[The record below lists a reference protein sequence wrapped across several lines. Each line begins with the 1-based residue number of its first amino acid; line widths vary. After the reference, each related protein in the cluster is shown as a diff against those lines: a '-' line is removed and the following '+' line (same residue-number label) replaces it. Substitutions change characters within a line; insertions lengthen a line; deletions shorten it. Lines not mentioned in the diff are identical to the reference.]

1 MSKKYNWRVA
11 DWTDKE
17 DYTVAEAVEDCKKT
31 PGVAYKVPA
40 ESPFKDFYNYV
51 FQGQRR
57 SVVLNMKKS
66 EVK

>member
-1 MSKKYNWRVA
+1 MSKIYNWRVA

-17 DYTVAEAVEDCKKT
+17 DYTVAEAVEDCKKA
-31 PGVAYKVPA
+31 PVVKFKVPA
-40 ESPFKDFYNYV
+40 ESPFYYV
-51 FQGQRR
+51 TQGQRR

>member
-17 DYTVAEAVEDCKKT
+17 DYTVAEAVEDCKLIPTLSDK
-31 PGVAYKVPA
+31 P
-40 ESPFKDFYNYV
+40 ESPFNDYKTNV
-51 FQGQRR
+51 IQ
-57 SVVLNMKKS
+57 M

>member
-31 PGVAYKVPA
+31 PVVAWKVSA
-40 ESPFKDFYNYV
+40 ESPFNDFYNYV
-51 FQGQRR
+51 IQGERR

>member
-17 DYTVAEAVEDCKKT
+17 DYTVAEAVEDCKKA
-31 PGVAYKVPA
+31 PVVAWKVSA
-40 ESPFKDFYNYV
+40 ESPFNDFYNYV
-51 FQGQRR
+51 IQGERR